1 MPMSTSLAD
10 SNADRLWVPL
20 LTHYRLTTAAV
31 EADPDRI
38 GAHVAFIRPSVRQFL
53 IAGSTGDGWEMSF
66 ETLLDLVRLTRRDLF
81 QGTKL
86 LFGAL
91 RPTTDGVIEWARRF
105 EANLDQEGGVAGE
118 YVGLAVCPPVD
129 PQADQAAI
137 LAHFERVLEQT
148 RSPIA
153 IYQLPQVTGCSIEP
167 DTMRVLARHPRVMM
181 FKDTSGTD
189 TVAAAGVTGATLLR
203 GAEGDYL
210 GSLAPAGSYDG
221 WLLSTGNA
229 FGAILRR
236 ILELHGRDEHAH
248 ALRLSKVLSVIV
260 EMLFEE
266 AASVPFGNAFSNANR
281 AVDHLWA
288 YGREWRLRP
297 RPLTASGNELPDDL
311 LVAAADLVGHFPALP
326 ERGYLS

>member
-1 MPMSTSLAD
+1 MSTSRAD
-10 SNADRLWVPL
+10 PDRLWVPL
-20 LTHYRLTTAAV
+20 LTHYRRTAAAV

-38 GAHVAFIRPSVRQFL
+38 GAHLAFIRPSVRQFL

-81 QGTKL
+81 QGTRL

-91 RPTTDGVIEWARRF
+91 RPTTDGVIAWARRF
-105 EANLDQEGGVAGE
+105 ETNLDQEGGVAGD

-137 LAHFERVLEQT
+137 LAHFERVLDET

-167 DTMRVLARHPRVMM
+167 DTMRVLARQPRVLM

-189 TVAAAGVTGATLLR
+189 AVAAAGFTGATLVR

-229 FGAILRR
+229 LGTILRR
-236 ILELHGRDEHAH
+236 ILERHGRDEHAQ
-248 ALRLSKVLSVIV
+248 ALRLSKALAILV
-260 EMLFEE
+260 EMLFAA

-288 YGREWRLRP
+288 HGREWPPRP
-297 RPLTASGNELPDDL
+297 PPLTASGNELPDDL
-311 LVAAADLVGHFPALP
+311 LVAADLVGHFPALP
-326 ERGYLS
+326 ECGYRS

>member
-1 MPMSTSLAD
+1 MSISLAD

-20 LTHYRLTTAAV
+20 LTHYRRTAAAV

-38 GAHVAFIRPSVRQFL
+38 GAHLAFIRPSVRQFL

-81 QGTKL
+81 QDTRL
-86 LFGAL
+86 LYGAL
-91 RPTTDGVIEWARRF
+91 RPITDAVIAWARRF
-105 EANLDQEGGVAGE
+105 EAHLDQEGGAGE
-118 YVGLAVCPPVD
+118 YMGLAVCPPVD

-137 LAHFERVLEQT
+137 LAHFERVLDET

-167 DTMRVLARHPRVMM
+167 DTMRVLARQPRVLM

-189 TVAAAGVTGATLLR
+189 AVAAAGITGATLVR

-210 GSLAPAGSYDG
+210 GSLAPAGAYDG
-221 WLLSTGNA
+221 WLLSSGNA
-229 FGAILRR
+229 FGTILRR
-236 ILELHGRDEHAH
+236 ILERHERGEHAQ

-288 YGREWRLRP
+288 YGREWPLRP
-297 RPLTASGNELPDDL
+297 PPLTASGHELSDDL
-311 LVAAADLVGHFPALP
+311 LAAAADLVGHFPALP
-326 ERGYLS
+326 ERGYRS